1 MITQQQ
7 NLGLFNTT
15 SGQRM
20 VYRVTENSI
29 TGTYGNEDTFLYT
42 RANPFFD
49 EVKRMFADSPDI
61 FMEPQGLKDALEA
74 KIQQLVGTVDS
85 QIFKDL
91 GEQFPLAAYSA
102 FVELFTQSQV
112 YKEDYK
118 VARRQILKN
127 SNKSSTVWREQT
139 VIKQLLNKEVAITWD
154 GFLVLYARASWFH
167 SGSPMEW
174 PDTDSMLPVTF
185 KDRDMTLGNFEYA
198 NRRCAD
204 QGLMHELLVNPADL
218 LSCTVDGSYKVS
230 AYTPIGS
237 VEHKPNSEGVLF
249 VYPAVSD
256 TGSVLVRDPYSPA
269 SAAAYAQQVQ
279 INALHLET
287 VVGQQLINTGC

>member
-7 NLGLFNTT
+7 NLGLFKTT
-15 SGQRM
+15 SSQKM

-29 TGTYGNEDTFLYT
+29 TGTYGNENTFLYT
-42 RANPFFD
+42 RSNPFFD
-49 EVKRMFADSPDI
+49 EVKEMFENSPDI
-61 FMEPQGLKDALEA
+61 FMEPRGLKDALEA

-85 QIFKDL
+85 QIFEDL

-102 FVELFTQSQV
+102 FVELFTQSQA
-112 YKEDYK
+112 YKEVYNK
-118 VARRQILKN
+118 ARKQILKN
-127 SNKSSTVWREQT
+127 SNTSIVWREQT
-139 VIKQLLNKEVAITWD
+139 VIEQLLNKKVAITWD

-174 PDTDSMLPVTF
+174 PDTNSMLPVTF
-185 KDRDMTLGNFEYA
+185 KDGDMTLGNFDYA
-198 NRRCAD
+198 NQHCAD

-218 LSCTVDGSYKVS
+218 LFCTADGSYKVS
-230 AYTPIGS
+230 GYTPIGR
-237 VEHKPNSEGVLF
+237 VEHKPNNEGVLF

-256 TGSVLVRDPYSPA
+256 TGRLLVRNPYSPA

-279 INALHLET
+279 INALHLEA
-287 VVGQQLINTGC
+287 VIGQQLINTGC